1 MKKSIF
7 TVYVPITEGQ
17 TQCNRL
23 KQICIDN
30 GLPIWDSISGWKYN
44 ENDSFFS
51 YDKADNEFFIFY
63 GDYYIKEWKYTQ
75 STEAEF
81 IELLKEYKK

>member
-17 TQCNRL
+17 EQCNRL
-23 KQICIDN
+23 KQNCIDN
-30 GLPIWDSISGWKYN
+30 GLLIWDIDFAFEYR
-44 ENDSFFS
+44 ENKVFEYDNHAFEFYCS
-51 YDKADNEFFIFY
+51 YQKPEQPY
-63 GDYYIKEWKYTQ
+63 Q
-75 STEAEF
+75 VTEAEF

>member
-7 TVYVPITEGQ
+7 TVYVPITKGQ
-17 TQCNRL
+17 EQADRL

-30 GLPIWDSISGWKYN
+30 RLKYHDDFKPYDNDYGYFYCWDDKFCNWKTPLS
-44 ENDSFFS
+44 ND
-51 YDKADNEFFIFY
+51 
-63 GDYYIKEWKYTQ
+63 TQ
-75 STEAEF
+75 VTEAEF

>member
-7 TVYVPITEGQ
+7 TVYVPIKSQ
-17 TQCNRL
+17 QQADRL

-30 GLPIWDSISGWKYN
+30 GLAIWDSLSGWKYN
-44 ENDSFFS
+44 KNQSFLS
-51 YDKADNEFFIFY
+51 YDKIDKEFYIFY
-63 GDYYIKEWKYTQ
+63 EDYYIKEWKHIQ